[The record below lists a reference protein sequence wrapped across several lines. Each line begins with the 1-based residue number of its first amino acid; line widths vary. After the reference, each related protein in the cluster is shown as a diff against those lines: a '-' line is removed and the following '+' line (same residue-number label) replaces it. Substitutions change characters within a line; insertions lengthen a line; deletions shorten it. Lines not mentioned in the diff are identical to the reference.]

1 MSRKIRKTIMKE
13 LKYKD
18 INRENYEL
26 GYRER
31 DEIDDFL
38 KDKKLVSVETLKK
51 VIRFWYIK

>member
-26 GYRER
+26 AYRER